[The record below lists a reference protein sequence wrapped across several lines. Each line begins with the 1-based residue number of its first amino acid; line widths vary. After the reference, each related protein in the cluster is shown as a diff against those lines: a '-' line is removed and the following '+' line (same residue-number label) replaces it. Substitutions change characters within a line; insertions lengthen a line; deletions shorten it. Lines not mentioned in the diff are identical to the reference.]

1 MCGALQAA
9 VQMAADWDK
18 AHARVVDALE
28 ALGAAAAAAAAAAA
42 GLGGD
47 DDANSKTICTHQAAT
62 PTPSLPAREE

>member
-28 ALGAAAAAAAAAAA
+28 ALGAAAAAAA

-62 PTPSLPAREE
+62 PMPSLPAREE

>member
-28 ALGAAAAAAAAAAA
+28 ALGAATAAAAAA

>member
-28 ALGAAAAAAAAAAA
+28 ALGAAAAAAAAA

-62 PTPSLPAREE
+62 LTPSLPAREE

>member
-1 MCGALQAA
+1 MLLLLPLLLPAA
-9 VQMAADWDK
+9 V
-18 AHARVVDALE
+18 
-28 ALGAAAAAAAAAAA
+28 